1 MSATSVTAVAL
12 GAAVVGRWANNK
24 SALTVK
30 SSVGAVVALVAVSAL
45 DHGKTAPVAQGL
57 AWVILA
63 AVLLSKNSPV
73 AGIAKTVNSY
83 NPPKAKPK
91 TTKKKAK

>member
-1 MSATSVTAVAL
+1 MSATSVTAIAL

-24 SALTVK
+24 PALTVK
-30 SSVGAVVALVAVSAL
+30 SSVGSVVALVAVSAL
-45 DHGKTAPVAQGL
+45 DNGKTAAIAQGL

-73 AGIAKTVNSY
+73 AGVAKAVNSY
-83 NPPKAKPK
+83 NPPKPKP
-91 TTKKKAK
+91 TKKK